1 MKRLIKSS
9 IKKVWGL
16 TDVVRRP
23 VRRKLDALLGGTIRD
38 PIAQHLHALNV
49 SHHEMNISLN
59 SCVREIARLEMQ
71 VEQLRIQLAEGRAG
85 AEGIGATAEA
95 A

>member
-1 MKRLIKSS
+1 VKRLIKSA
-9 IKKVWGL
+9 IKRAWGL
-16 TDVVRRP
+16 TGVVRRP
-23 VRRKLDALLGGTIRD
+23 VRRKLDALFGGMIRD

-49 SHHEMNISLN
+49 SHHEMNITLN

-71 VEQLRIQLAEGRAG
+71 VEELRLQLVEERGEVGLAQEP
-85 AEGIGATAEA
+85 AEA